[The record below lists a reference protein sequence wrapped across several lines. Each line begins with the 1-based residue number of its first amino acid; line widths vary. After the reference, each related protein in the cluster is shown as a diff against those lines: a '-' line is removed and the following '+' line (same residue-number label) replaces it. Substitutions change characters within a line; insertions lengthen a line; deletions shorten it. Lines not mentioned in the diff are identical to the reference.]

1 MTCLISWMSGKE
13 TSAKNFIS
21 QGERLMKNITD
32 DSSSYLLLK
41 EIGLFI
47 KTRQDLSV
55 RRKVTRKKE
64 DKICHFA

>member
-1 MTCLISWMSGKE
+1 MTCLLSWMSGKE

-21 QGERLMKNITD
+21 QGERLMKNIID

-47 KTRQDLSV
+47 KTRQTYQFEE
-55 RRKVTRKKE
+55 K
-64 DKICHFA
+64 